1 MSEETA
7 IPQNVSRPDEDI
19 LLDLNFVPQWAKKG
33 PAANHYASDDRSER
47 RPSSR
52 DRHDGPRRER
62 SDRRDGPARPSR
74 PPQERSFSGDR
85 PSSGARP
92 NAFGGAGRPP
102 PPRAPQGERVAQE
115 PRREFAPRPERIE
128 LPVEIKFLPEQQWLA
143 SMVRQ
148 IHHSK
153 RAYPLMDL
161 ANLFLADP
169 KGHLVKIEIQP
180 GAKEFKL
187 YQGKR
192 SKMVATSRDALVHQ
206 LLDDHLEDFFSKED
220 IEVEPPTGVFPMIG
234 KIGDVLIGPPNHHS
248 YAARLQEVYNTRF
261 SGMPFDRFKEKVQ
274 TVRDE
279 ELIAKW
285 KLESSKKTVY
295 RLKDAPEGEVKDFT
309 FPQAEEYV
317 RTQIADAEIEEVTR
331 AVLPSSLARKIKDY
345 NLIRMVREAWERES
359 RFPLSV
365 SFALRAAFRH
375 LHLETFKAGKNINF
389 ITSVKPDP
397 VQPEKTAA
405 HIRVVLEYLAE
416 HPGSTRDQLVEGLR
430 PGAEKNSDAVKEI
443 LNPLRWLIEKGHIIE
458 FFNGTLSVPSH
469 RKRR

>member
-1 MSEETA
+1 MSEETT
-7 IPQNVSRPDEDI
+7 NSSRPDEDI
-19 LLDLNFVPQWAKKG
+19 LLDLNFVPQWAKKA

-47 RPSSR
+47 RPSSH
-52 DRHDGPRRER
+52 DRRDGPRRER
-62 SDRRDGPARPSR
+62 TDRRDGPSRPSR

-85 PSSGARP
+85 PSGARP
-92 NAFGGAGRPP
+92 PMGGTGRPP
-102 PPRAPQGERVAQE
+102 PRDPRGDRTVQE

-161 ANLFLADP
+161 ASLFLSDP
-169 KGHLVKIEIQP
+169 KGHLVKIEIFP
-180 GAKEFKL
+180 GVKDFKL

-192 SKMVATSRDALVHQ
+192 SKMVATSRAALVLQ
-206 LLDDHLEDFFSKED
+206 LLDDHLEDFFVKLD
-220 IEVEPPTGVFPMIG
+220 IEVDPPTGVFPMIG
-234 KIGDVLIGPPNHHS
+234 KIGDILIGPPNHHS
-248 YAARLQEVYNTRF
+248 YTARLQEIHNSRF
-261 SGMPFDRFKEKVQ
+261 SGMPFERFKEKVQ

-295 RLKDAPEGEVKDFT
+295 RLKDAPEGDVKDFT
-309 FPQAEEYV
+309 FAQAEDYV
-317 RTQIADAEIEEVTR
+317 RTHIAEAEIEEVTR

-397 VQPEKTAA
+397 IKPEKAVEQ
-405 HIRVVLEYLAE
+405 IRLVLEHLAE
-416 HPGSTRDQLVEGLR
+416 HPGSTRDQLVEVLR
-430 PGAEKNSDAVKEI
+430 PGAEKDSATAREV

-458 FFNGTLSVPSH
+458 FFNGTLAVPSH
-469 RKRR
+469 RKRK

>member
-1 MSEETA
+1 MSEETTSL
-7 IPQNVSRPDEDI
+7 SRPDEDI
-19 LLDLNFVPQWAKKG
+19 LLDLNFVPQWAKKA
-33 PAANHYASDDRSER
+33 PAANHYASDDRIDR
-47 RPSSR
+47 RPASR
-52 DRHDGPRRER
+52 ERHDGPRRER
-62 SDRRDGPARPSR
+62 SVDRRDSPVRSSR
-74 PPQERSFSGDR
+74 PPRERSSDDR
-85 PSSGARP
+85 RSASSGS
-92 NAFGGAGRPP
+92 GRPAFRGTP
-102 PPRAPQGERVAQE
+102 EL
-115 PRREFAPRPERIE
+115 RREPVAAPERIE
-128 LPVEIKFLPEQQWLA
+128 LPIEIKFLPEQQWLA

-161 ANLFLADP
+161 ASLFLSDP
-169 KGHLVKIEIQP
+169 KGHLVKIEVVP
-180 GAKEFKL
+180 GTKDFKL

-192 SKMVATSRDALVHQ
+192 SRMVAGSRDGLIRQ
-206 LLDDHLEDFFSKED
+206 LLDDHIGDFFTRED
-220 IEVEPPTGVFPMIG
+220 IVVEQPTGVFPMIG

-248 YAARLQEVYNTRF
+248 YAARLQEIYNERF
-261 SGMPFDRFKEKVQ
+261 SGMPFERFKQKVE

-285 KLESSKKTVY
+285 KEESSKKTVY

-309 FPQAEEYV
+309 LAQAEDYI
-317 RTQIADAEIEEVTR
+317 RNHIAAAEIEEVTR
-331 AVLPSSLARKIKDY
+331 AVLPSALARKIKDY
-345 NLIRMVREAWERES
+345 NLIRMIREAWERES

-397 VQPEKTAA
+397 IKPEKAVE
-405 HIRVVLEYLAE
+405 HIRLVLEYLAD
-416 HPGSTRDQLVEGLR
+416 HPGSTREQLVEGLR
-430 PGAEKNSDAVKEI
+430 PGVAKDSPEVHEI

-469 RKRR
+469 RKRK

>member
-7 IPQNVSRPDEDI
+7 ISQNVSRPDEDI
-19 LLDLNFVPQWAKKG
+19 LLDLNFVPQWAKKA
-33 PAANHYASDDRSER
+33 PATNHYASDERSER

-52 DRHDGPRRER
+52 DRHDGPPRRER
-62 SDRRDGPARPSR
+62 SDRRDGSDRPARPPR
-74 PPQERSFSGDR
+74 ERS
-85 PSSGARP
+85 SSERP
-92 NAFGGAGRPP
+92 NTLNGAGRPP
-102 PPRAPQGERVAQE
+102 LSREPRGDRGTVE

-169 KGHLVKIEIQP
+169 KGHLVKIEVTS
-180 GAKEFKL
+180 GANGFKL

-206 LLDDHLEDFFSKED
+206 LLDDHMADFFTKEE
-220 IEVEPPTGVFPMIG
+220 IEVEPPTGVFPCIA
-234 KIGDVLIGPPNHHS
+234 KIGDVLVGPPNHHS
-248 YAARLQEVYNTRF
+248 YAARLQEIYNSRF

-309 FPQAEEYV
+309 LAQAEEYI
-317 RTQIADAEIEEVTR
+317 RTQIAEAEIEEVTR
-331 AVLPSSLARKIKDY
+331 AVLPSALARKIKDY
-345 NLIRMVREAWERES
+345 NLIRMVRESWERES
-359 RFPLSV
+359 RFPMSV

-375 LHLETFKAGKNINF
+375 LHLQSFKAGRNINF
-389 ITSVKPDP
+389 VTSVKPDP
-397 VQPEKTAA
+397 IKPEKAVK
-405 HIRVVLEYLAE
+405 HIRAVLEYLAE
-416 HPGSTRDQLVEGLR
+416 HPGSTRDQMVEELR
-430 PGAEKNSDAVKEI
+430 PNAEKDSEAVREI
-443 LNPLRWLIEKGHIIE
+443 LNPLRWLIER
-458 FFNGTLSVPSH
+458 N
-469 RKRR
+469 

>member
-1 MSEETA
+1 MSEETTA
-7 IPQNVSRPDEDI
+7 PQNVSRPDEDI
-19 LLDLNFVPQWAKKG
+19 LLDLNFIPQWAKKT
-33 PAANHYASDDRSER
+33 PAANHYASDNHSGH
-47 RPSSR
+47 RPPH

-62 SDRRDGPARPSR
+62 SDRRDGASRTSR
-74 PPQERSFSGDR
+74 PPRERSAGDR
-85 PSSGARP
+85 PNTS
-92 NAFGGAGRPP
+92 GGAGRPP
-102 PPRAPQGERVAQE
+102 PREPRGERVTSE

-143 SMVRQ
+143 SIVRQ

-161 ANLFLADP
+161 ASLFLADP
-169 KGHLVKIEIQP
+169 KGHLVKIEILP
-180 GAKEFKL
+180 GSGEFKL

-206 LLDDHLEDFFSKED
+206 LLDDHMDDFFVKEE
-220 IEVEPPTGVFPMIG
+220 IEVEPPTGVFPCIA
-234 KIGDVLIGPPNHHS
+234 KVGDLLVGPPNHHS
-248 YAARLQEVYNTRF
+248 YTARLQEIYTSRF
-261 SGMPFDRFKEKVQ
+261 SGIPFERFKEKVQ

-285 KLESSKKTVY
+285 KLECSKKTVY

-309 FPQAEEYV
+309 FAQAEEYI
-317 RTQIADAEIEEVTR
+317 RTQIAEAEIEEVPR

-345 NLIRMVREAWERES
+345 NLIRMVREVWERES

-375 LHLETFKAGKNINF
+375 LHLQTFKAGKNINF
-389 ITSVKPDP
+389 VTSVKPDP
-397 VQPEKTAA
+397 IKPEKAVE
-405 HIRVVLEYLAE
+405 HIRLVLEYLAE

-430 PGAEKNSDAVKEI
+430 PGADAAREI

-458 FFNGTLSVPSH
+458 FFNGTLAVPSH